1 VSRLARIICS
11 LTAVAVVLS
20 LATVL
25 GATGGAA
32 GSAVKSQGAAA
43 PVASKAGK
51 PGPRGPRGLRGPAG
65 PAGPAGPSDAYVRGF
80 PNDRFTLPNGASFA
94 KLAQVSIP
102 KAGKY
107 VIWAK
112 AYVTGSN
119 AVVTCQLVA
128 GSDVDQS
135 MVSAAAGAAGSNGYP
150 GTISNLTAH
159 QYDSP
164 GVADFQC
171 ALNNGVASVNGVQV
185 AAVRVGNL
193 TQIEGQVP

>member
-1 VSRLARIICS
+1 VGRLARIICS
-11 LTAVAVVLS
+11 LAAVAVILS
-20 LATVL
+20 LVTVL

-32 GSAVKSQGAAA
+32 GSAVKSRGATS
-43 PVASKAGK
+43 PVTSKTGK
-51 PGPRGPRGLRGPAG
+51 PGPRGPRGLPGA
-65 PAGPAGPSDAYVRGF
+65 AGPSDAYVRGF
-80 PNDRFTLPNGASFA
+80 PNDRFTLPSGSGFA
-94 KLAQVSIP
+94 KLAEVVIP

-107 VIWAK
+107 VISAK

-150 GTISNLTAH
+150 GAISNLAAH
-159 QYDSP
+159 RYDGP

-171 ALNNGVASVNGVQV
+171 QLNNGAASVNAVQV
-185 AAVRVGNL
+185 ASIRVGNL
-193 TQIEGQVP
+193 TQVEGQTP